1 MGLSIAY
8 KLGLPAATDRET
20 VMRRVEQLRE
30 RARQL
35 PFALVTE
42 LMVSN
47 RDEPLGT
54 SGPEGIELEFWYRS
68 WANLTLHAS
77 SESQAETLPES
88 IGFVIYPGKECE
100 PAAFGMAWSP
110 PRGED
115 WNALPDQPFTWCW
128 QSACKTQYAS
138 IVSSEHFL
146 SCHTSLVALLDAA
159 RELGF
164 DVTVFDEGGYWES
177 RDADRLLAQVETMNQ
192 LMAGFAGMLHDEM
205 GDEHSIDA
213 AIFSHPDFER
223 LETKEMAPPP
233 EH

>member
-20 VMRRVEQLRE
+20 VTRRVEQLRE

-42 LMVSN
+42 MMVSK
-47 RDEPLGT
+47 RDEPLGE

-77 SESQAETLPES
+77 SESQGETLPES

-146 SCHTSLVALLDAA
+146 SCHTSLVTLLDSAH
-159 RELGF
+159 ELGF

-177 RDADRLLAQVETMNQ
+177 RDADRLLAKVETMNQ

-223 LETKEMAPPP
+223 LETRAMSPPP
-233 EH
+233 ED

>member
-47 RDEPLGT
+47 HDEPLGT

-159 RELGF
+159 RELGY

-223 LETKEMAPPP
+223 LETKAMAPPP